1 MIFRLYLLGM
11 VATGLLFQLWPQL
24 DLAFSGLFHT
34 PGQGFTLNRAAP
46 FMQIHEALPF
56 VILAAIGL
64 LIGVTWRLRRRLD
77 RAVLFVFVSLL
88 VGPGLVANLILKDN
102 WGRAR
107 PLAVSEFGGKAT
119 FSPVLTP
126 SDQCADNCSFVSGD
140 GSAGFWF
147 LAFGLLAPA
156 AARIWAIPLSLCM
169 GLLFGGNRIIQ
180 GAHFLS
186 DVLFS
191 GFVVGGVVWLL
202 YRLMVEPE
210 GPKQMAATMN
220 GWLQSPLA
228 QRIRRRPLPWV
239 VGAALTM
246 AIFGAMIFIDRPV
259 AMMVEEAGGRFRR
272 FFSTL
277 SQLGVG
283 TGWLIAGV
291 LGWLGCRIAASLSLS
306 LEGERI
312 WRSRAWAGAYAFC
325 ACAGAGLLNGLVKI
339 LAGRPRPKIFKSDG
353 LHAFDFFR
361 FQADYWSFPSGHTA
375 MAFAVATVATVLLPR
390 HIVAYYLLA
399 LMVAASRVLGGS
411 HWVSDVIA
419 GGFVGVAGAL
429 VMRHLFEKAGVG
441 PQAALAGTA
450 SFRMAGWKGLK
461 WRRHDTPKP

>member
-1 MIFRLYLLGM
+1 
-11 VATGLLFQLWPQL
+11 
-24 DLAFSGLFHT
+24 
-34 PGQGFTLNRAAP
+34 
-46 FMQIHEALPF
+46 
-56 VILAAIGL
+56 
-64 LIGVTWRLRRRLD
+64 
-77 RAVLFVFVSLL
+77 
-88 VGPGLVANLILKDN
+88 LVANLIFKEN

-119 FSPVLTP
+119 FTPVLTP
-126 SDQCADNCSFVSGD
+126 TDQCASNCSFVSGD

-191 GFVVGGVVWLL
+191 GFIVGGIVWLL
-202 YRLMVEPE
+202 HRLMVEPQ
-210 GPKQMAATMN
+210 GWAKMAATVE
-220 GWLQSPLA
+220 GWLQSPFA
-228 QRIRRRPLPWV
+228 QRVRRQPLRWALG
-239 VGAALTM
+239 VGLTV
-246 AIFGAMIFIDRPV
+246 AIVGVMLFVDRPV
-259 AMMVEEAGGRFRR
+259 AIIVEEAGGRFRR

-283 TGWLIAGV
+283 TGWLIGGA
-291 LGWLGCRIAASLSLS
+291 LAWLGCRVIAALSLS
-306 LEGERI
+306 LESERL

-325 ACAGAGLLNGLVKI
+325 ACAGAGLLNNLLKVI
-339 LAGRPRPKIFKSDG
+339 AGRPRPKIFYRDG
-353 LHAFDFFR
+353 QHSFDFFR
-361 FQADYWSFPSGHTA
+361 FQADFLSFPSGHTA

-390 HIVAYYLLA
+390 HIAAYYLLA
-399 LMVAASRVLGGS
+399 VMVGASRVLGGA

-419 GGFVGVAGAL
+419 GAFVGVAGAL
-429 VMRHLFEKAGVG
+429 AMRHLFEKAGVG

-450 SFRMAGWKGLK
+450 SFRVNGWKGLK
-461 WRRHDTPKP
+461 WRRQDTQRP